1 MSSSSIKRD
10 IITANSLVVGLQA
23 SVVSAA
29 TMGAV
34 VFAANQTSATFRNRL
49 GLSGKLGFVA
59 MAGLAGF
66 FIAGEQ
72 DLLKGSRNPD
82 AYIAELEGN
91 TTATA
96 TVASTRKSLGLHHQ
110 LANYV
115 YDNPF
120 KSLTCMATPLV
131 GFIYLDQSRNANIQF
146 SQKIMHTRIYGQG
159 ACVVLL
165 LSTMAFHDYMSKRG
179 HFE

>member
-1 MSSSSIKRD
+1 MSTPALKRD
-10 IITANSLVVGLQA
+10 IITANSLTVGLQA
-23 SVVSAA
+23 SAVSAA

-34 VFAANQTSATFRNRL
+34 VYAANQTSATFRNRL

-82 AYIAELEGN
+82 AYIAELEGK
-91 TTATA
+91 
-96 TVASTRKSLGLHHQ
+96 TVVAETKRSSLGLHHR

-120 KSLTCMATPLV
+120 RSLALTAAPLV
-131 GFIYLDQSRNANIQF
+131 GVIYLDQRRNANIQF

-165 LSTMAFHDYMSKRG
+165 LSTMAFHDWMSKRG